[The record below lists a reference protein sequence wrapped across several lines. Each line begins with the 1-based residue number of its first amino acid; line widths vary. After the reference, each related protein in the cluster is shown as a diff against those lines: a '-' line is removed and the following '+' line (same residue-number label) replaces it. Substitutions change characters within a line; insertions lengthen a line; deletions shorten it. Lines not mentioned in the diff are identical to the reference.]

1 MEKIKTIFCASSLNF
16 VESEL
21 VAFCDNNN
29 QLYIN
34 IYNPKNQKFD
44 AFIELDF
51 KTAVKL
57 VKHLRREISYM
68 KEGGKNV

>member
-1 MEKIKTIFCASSLNF
+1 MEKIKTIFCASTLHY
-16 VESEL
+16 VDSEL

-34 IYNPKNQKFD
+34 IYDPENENFD

-57 VKHLRREISYM
+57 VKHLRKEISYI
-68 KEGGKNV
+68 KEGGKDV